1 MSAMMGNMIRP
12 MLRGVENSDPKMAPS
27 GKQATN
33 PEQSAL
39 MARRLSERGAYCRTA
54 YFDDEGHGFTRQASI
69 SKALGVELDFSLQR
83 AATAVRSA

>member
-1 MSAMMGNMIRP
+1 
-12 MLRGVENSDPKMAPS
+12 
-27 GKQATN
+27 
-33 PEQSAL
+33 